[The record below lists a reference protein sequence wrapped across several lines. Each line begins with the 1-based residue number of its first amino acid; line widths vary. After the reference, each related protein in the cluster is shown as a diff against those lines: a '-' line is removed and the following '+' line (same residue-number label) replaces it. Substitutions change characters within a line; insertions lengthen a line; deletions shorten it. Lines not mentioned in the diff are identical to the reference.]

1 MGGDW
6 IGNGSPGDTG
16 FDIERDLLCT
26 SDASGTFQTL
36 NAAWENVLGWSREQL
51 MARPFIE
58 FVHPDDVEATRAVA
72 ARVVEADSHVVNF
85 ENRWRTPMGE
95 YRWLRWS
102 ARSDGETWF
111 SVAFD
116 VTERKRAEESLR
128 RALTEDRLV
137 AYAQPIAEHS
147 GRVAQEELLVRML
160 AEERADPV
168 LEPRQFLP
176 LAERSGLIVAIDR
189 WMAQRGIE
197 LAATGRPAEINLSA
211 VSICDEELP
220 ADLAAAL
227 EKAGAGAANV
237 VFEITETAAMEHI
250 DAARDFVDRLSRLGC
265 RFALDDFGTG
275 FGSLTYLR
283 HLPVQYLKIDSTFV
297 SDLVHSPQDQRMVQS
312 IVAMAG
318 QFGLRTVAEGVED
331 METLAMVREF
341 GVDLAQG
348 FGIGRPKPLRDEEP
362 AFA

>member
-1 MGGDW
+1 M
-6 IGNGSPGDTG
+6 SRP
-16 FDIERDLLCT
+16 LL
-26 SDASGTFQTL
+26 
-36 NAAWENVLGWSREQL
+36 
-51 MARPFIE
+51 E
-58 FVHPDDVEATRAVA
+58 FVHPEDVASTRVQM
-72 ARVVEADSHVVNF
+72 ARVVEPDTQVVDF
-85 ENRWRTPMGE
+85 ENRWCTRSGD

-111 SVAFD
+111 AVAFD
-116 VTERKRAEESLR
+116 VTDRTQAALGLR
-128 RALTEDRLV
+128 RALAEDRLV
-137 AYAQPIAEHS
+137 AYAQPIAERT
-147 GRVAQEELLVRML
+147 GRVTQEELLARLL
-160 AEERADPV
+160 AEQRADPL
-168 LEPRQFLP
+168 LEPRDFLP

-189 WMAQRGIE
+189 WMAGRGIA
-197 LAATGRPAEINLSA
+197 LAASGRPAEVNLSA

-220 ADLAAAL
+220 ADLAKAL
-227 EKAGAGAANV
+227 ERAGAGAANV

-297 SDLVHSPQDQRMVQS
+297 TDLLRSPQDQRMVQA
-312 IVAMAG
+312 IVAMAA

-331 METLAMVREF
+331 VETLATVREI

-348 FGIGRPKPLRDEEP
+348 YEFGRPRPVRAGGAP
-362 AFA
+362 SYA

>member
-1 MGGDW
+1 
-6 IGNGSPGDTG
+6 
-16 FDIERDLLCT
+16 
-26 SDASGTFQTL
+26 
-36 NAAWENVLGWSREQL
+36 VLGWTRDEL

-58 FVHPDDVEATRAVA
+58 FVHPDDIAATQAVA
-72 ARVVEADSHVVNF
+72 AKVIEPDSHVVNF
-85 ENRWRTPMGE
+85 ENRWRTKGGE
-95 YRWLRWS
+95 YKWLRWS

-116 VTERKRAEESLR
+116 VTVRKHAEEKLR
-128 RALTEDRLV
+128 RALSDDRLV
-137 AYAQPIAEHS
+137 AYAQPIAEAS

-160 AEERADPV
+160 AEDRDDPV
-168 LEPRQFLP
+168 LEPRKFLP

-189 WMAQRGIE
+189 WMAGRGIE

-220 ADLAAAL
+220 ADLAVAL

-237 VFEITETAAMEHI
+237 VFEITETAAIEHI

-283 HLPVQYLKIDSTFV
+283 HLPVQYLKIDSAFV
-297 SDLVHSPQDQRMVQS
+297 RDLVSSPEDQRMVQS
-312 IVAMAG
+312 IVGMAG

-331 METLAMVREF
+331 AETLAMVREF

-348 FGIGRPKPLRDEEP
+348 FGIGRPKPLRETEEP
-362 AFA
+362 TFA